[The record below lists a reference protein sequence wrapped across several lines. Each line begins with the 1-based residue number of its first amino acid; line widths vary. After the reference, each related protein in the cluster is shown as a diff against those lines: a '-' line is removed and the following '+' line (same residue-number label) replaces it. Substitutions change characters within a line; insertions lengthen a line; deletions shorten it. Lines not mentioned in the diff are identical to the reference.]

1 MIEDKFVA
9 SAPTNQHG
17 VDCFPGLWYSKFPDA
32 YEAQGGDCLVFDDSR
47 LEWGMQH
54 FEPTNQWDVL
64 ELGPLEGA
72 HGYYMEKNTP
82 VRSITAVEA
91 NRHCWV
97 KCLITKEI
105 TDLRRTRF
113 LLGNFVEFL
122 KGSTKQYELC
132 LAIGVLY
139 HMKDPLELLRLI
151 SRATDRV
158 IFWTQLAGEKQI
170 AEWQPVEVQD
180 GVFKAQGYVND
191 YAGGE
196 ALGSYIGGIEN
207 YAVWLTRE
215 SLVAALGHY
224 GFTHITFGHEG
235 ENQFGKEA
243 TLVAYKD

>member
-32 YEAQGGDCLVFDDSR
+32 YEVQGGDCLVFDDSR

-139 HMKDPLELLRLI
+139 HMKDPLELLRFI
-151 SRATDRV
+151 SRATDRS
-158 IFWTQLAGEKQI
+158 FSGPSWPGKANCGMAARGGAGRGIQS
-170 AEWQPVEVQD
+170 
-180 GVFKAQGYVND
+180 QGYVND

>member
-32 YEAQGGDCLVFDDSR
+32 YEVQGGDCLVFDDSR

-54 FEPTNQWDVL
+54 FEPTNQWEVL

-139 HMKDPLELLRLI
+139 HIERPAGVAPAHLKVDRPGHFLDPADRGKANCGMAARGGAGRGIQSPRLR
-151 SRATDRV
+151 
-158 IFWTQLAGEKQI
+158 Q
-170 AEWQPVEVQD
+170 
-180 GVFKAQGYVND
+180 
-191 YAGGE
+191 
-196 ALGSYIGGIEN
+196 
-207 YAVWLTRE
+207 
-215 SLVAALGHY
+215 
-224 GFTHITFGHEG
+224 
-235 ENQFGKEA
+235 
-243 TLVAYKD
+243 